1 MKHNR
6 IVSVAAAGVALAG
19 LTGCNSGG
27 GAWNVKRVDPETQT
41 DVDYRFND
49 TDARQVFQSMV
60 KDALSKPWLDRY
72 MADHAGQRPIIYL
85 GNVKNDTDDYIDTK
99 LFTTQ
104 VLEEL
109 INSGRIRVKTE
120 RDARQELRD
129 ERLDT
134 KYSDPTTVKA
144 IAKELNADFALVG
157 RIGANKQRT
166 PDGRTVVSYY
176 QANMELTNVETAET
190 VWIQTSEIKKVARR

>member
-1 MKHNR
+1 MNKSM
-6 IVSVAAAGVALAG
+6 ILLSAACVGLACLAG
-19 LTGCNSGG
+19 CESGG
-27 GAWNVKRVDPETQT
+27 GAWGVKRVDPTTTT

-49 TDARQVFQSMV
+49 TDAREVFQSMV
-60 KDALSKPWLDRY
+60 GDALSKPWLDRW
-72 MADHAGQRPIIYL
+72 MAEHNGQRPIVFL
-85 GNVKNDTDDYIDTK
+85 GNVKNDTDEYIDTK

-120 RDARQELRD
+120 KDARQELRD

-134 KYSDPTTVKA
+134 KYNDPTTVKA
-144 IAKELNADFALVG
+144 VAKELNADFALVG

-166 PDGRTVVSYY
+166 PNGRTVVSYY
-176 QANMELTNVETAET
+176 QANLELTNVETAET
-190 VWIQTSEIKKVARR
+190 VWIQTKEIKKVAKR